1 MTERRY
7 QPITLSTIERSPF
20 WERIPGDLRD
30 GIRVVGQV
38 LPFRVNA
45 YVLEELIDWA
55 AVPDDPMFRLVFP
68 LGEMLAPAEYAEM
81 AAALARGD
89 GVRPT
94 AERIRA
100 GLNPHPA
107 GQLSHNVPEIDGRA
121 LQGLQRKYRETV
133 LYFPAAGQVC
143 HAYCTFCFRW
153 PQFVGDPDLRIQAQG
168 SDDLVAFLRRTPE
181 LTDVLVTGGD
191 PMVMKAAVLARH
203 VEPLLDPALDHV
215 STIRFGTKALTYWPH
230 RFVTDPDADDLLR
243 LFERIT
249 LSGRHVAVM
258 AHVNHPVELS
268 TPVVRAAIARI
279 RATGATL
286 RVQAPLLRRINDDPA
301 AWAELWRLATRLGMI
316 PYYMFVERD
325 TGPRRYFEVPL
336 ARAARIF
343 AEAYRGVSG
352 LARTVR
358 GPSMST
364 LPGKVVVDGTVEIGG
379 EQRFALRFL
388 QARDPDWV
396 NRPFHAAFDPE
407 ATWFDQLRPASPA
420 DARFFPHV
428 AEGATV
434 PGGAAGG
441 LAGER
446 PAAAE

>member
-1 MTERRY
+1 MLMTERRY

-20 WERIPGDLRD
+20 WSRIPQDLRD

-68 LGEMLAPAEYAEM
+68 LGEMLSPGDYADM
-81 AAALARGD
+81 AAALERGN
-89 GVRPT
+89 GVRQT

-107 GQLSHNVPEIDGRA
+107 GQLSHNVPEIDGRP
-121 LQGLQRKYRETV
+121 LRGLQRKYRETI

-153 PQFVGDPDLRIQAQG
+153 PQFVGDADLRIQAQG
-168 SDDLVAFLRRTPE
+168 ADDLVAFLRRSPE
-181 LTDVLVTGGD
+181 ISDVLVTGGD
-191 PMVMKAAVLARH
+191 PMVMKASVLARH

-243 LFERIT
+243 LFERIVA
-249 LSGRHVAVM
+249 SGRHVAVM

-268 TPVVRAAIARI
+268 TPAARAAVARI
-279 RATGATL
+279 RATGAAL
-286 RVQAPLLRRINDDPA
+286 RVQAPLLRRINDDAA
-301 AWAELWRLATRLGMI
+301 AWAELWRRATRLGMV

-325 TGPRRYFEVPL
+325 TGPRHYFEVPL
-336 ARAARIF
+336 ARAAEIF

-364 LPGKVVVDGTVEIGG
+364 LAGKVVVDGTVETGG
-379 EQRFALRFL
+379 ERRFALRFL

-396 NRPFHAAFDPE
+396 NRPFHAVFDPE

-420 DARFFPHV
+420 DTRFFPHLPR
-428 AEGATV
+428 GATV
-434 PGGAAGG
+434 PAGAVEA
-441 LAGER
+441 R
-446 PAAAE
+446 PAAAAAD